1 MYSYELGRLLAEY
14 ENASSKEDVI
24 IKMKLDNI
32 LSIYKNCDKDEAVFT
47 NEIINEFCRLITI
60 LKEQQK
66 RHIELNLCGQENLQS
81 FIKAEQQSITT
92 YLSEEVQYQND
103 EELMNAFYN
112 HFKEKMVE
120 VTLKDYMSRIYTFTN
135 RYLWGIP
142 DIRELWAKESQR
154 LDPIMFTYKYL
165 ELILA
170 RFDTKDNGVSN
181 KQKVNIRS
189 ALRKLN
195 DFKRHQ
201 QFRK

>member
-14 ENASSKEDVI
+14 ENASSKEDII
-24 IKMKLDNI
+24 IKMKLDSI
-32 LSIYKNCDKDEAVFT
+32 LSIYKKCDNDEAVYA
-47 NEIINEFCRLITI
+47 NEIINEFCRLIAI
-60 LKEQQK
+60 IKEQQK
-66 RHIELNLCGQENLQS
+66 RNIELNVHGNGKLQD
-81 FIKAEQQSITT
+81 FIKAEQQSVAP
-92 YLSEEVQYQND
+92 YMSEDVQYHSD
-103 EELMNAFYN
+103 EELMEAFYN
-112 HFKEKMVE
+112 HFKERMVE

-154 LDPIMFTYKYL
+154 MDPVMFTYKYL

-195 DFKRHQ
+195 DFKCYRQ
-201 QFRK
+201 SRK